1 METKV
6 FCEKLERILSVAL
19 TLLAFT
25 LFFSQSALSLF
36 GGLSLLM
43 LIILRLKCGPSG
55 DNIPRLVLWSAGAFA
70 LSLAISVF
78 VSSNHQ
84 DAFSVFM
91 KIWHLLM
98 LGLLVTTPISKKTR
112 RTVVVGFL
120 SGAAV
125 AGGLGL
131 FQLVLAGERGH
142 GFTHPVHYAGML
154 AVACSFALMVAMV
167 PNDLI
172 KRTPKW
178 RAFIW
183 LVIVLTFVG
192 LVSTVTRGVL
202 LAFGVAVLI
211 VLASIDW
218 RKAAAF
224 ILVLVL
230 VFGVAY
236 ATDETVRN
244 RVIKVQRAVDDSAG
258 SSLLEQRLRLW
269 KAGLVMFKEQPVFG
283 TGSGDWR
290 AHLQLIIDKSEGLK
304 IREGA
309 RVQAHNVYVQ
319 WLATQGIVGLTALLS
334 LISAMFYWSRLLFLE
349 GKRIGSYVIF
359 INMLVLVIWGMVESN
374 LMIGKYFAALS
385 IAVGLSV
392 AMAGEFSRGKDTP

>member
-1 METKV
+1 M

-19 TLLAFT
+19 ALLAFT

-43 LIILRLKCGPSG
+43 LIILRFKCGPSG
-55 DNIPRLVLWSAGAFA
+55 DKVPRLVLWSAGAFA
-70 LSLAISVF
+70 ASLAISVF
-78 VSSNHQ
+78 VSSNQQ

-91 KIWHLLM
+91 KTWHLLM

-120 SGAAV
+120 FGAAV

-131 FQLVLAGERGH
+131 FQLVLTGERGH

-172 KRTPKW
+172 KKTPQW

-183 LVIVLTFVG
+183 SVIVLTFVG

-202 LAFGVAVLI
+202 IAFGVAVLI

-218 RKAAAF
+218 RKAAVF
-224 ILVLVL
+224 TLVLAL

-236 ATDETVRN
+236 ATDETVRK
-244 RVIKVQRAVDDSAG
+244 RVFQIQKAVENPAKNTV
-258 SSLLEQRLRLW
+258 LKHRLRLW
-269 KAGLVMFKEQPVFG
+269 KSGLIMFKEQPVFG

-290 AHLQLIIDKSEGLK
+290 VHLQELIDKKEVRR

-319 WLATQGIVGLTALLS
+319 WLATQGIVGITALLS

-374 LMIGKYFAALS
+374 LMIGKYFAALA

-392 AMAGEFSRGKDTP
+392 AMAGEFSGRREAP